1 MDEPELVLQHR
12 PLKLYVEIPTGTKS
26 MPTVDGRKI
35 YTLTVQ
41 VKPWSLDKAGA
52 VKIQRFGF
60 PIIPDFGGTAH
71 AYCGSTLPAALGD
84 LLPWWH
90 KPRLEDMLKGYII
103 KSRVKETQDILIAQ
117 PYSPHLFRQGVL
129 PGPQL
134 LLDTLMAGKADAK
147 KTLETAKKAWKEYEQ
162 NKSSCSAGGTWLLE
176 QTLPCRNCTDKNNGV
191 LRREDKM
198 VCRAV
203 SHEPRPGQQ
212 CIFRIPILLR
222 IGKRTTA
229 L

>member
-1 MDEPELVLQHR
+1 
-12 PLKLYVEIPTGTKS
+12 

-176 QTLPCRNCTDKNNGV
+176 QTLPCRNCTDQKQWG
-191 LRREDKM
+191 
-198 VCRAV
+198 
-203 SHEPRPGQQ
+203 S
-212 CIFRIPILLR
+212 
-222 IGKRTTA
+222 
-229 L
+229 